1 MTIRRTALMTLLA
14 AGTLKLTP
22 TPLPAQPHLNP
33 VVDLLQARKPVFGL
47 YAPANRRARPG
58 GPAVP
63 ADSVKSPAQLARE
76 ALGATTSD
84 YVFDGTMEGNFDAG
98 FTTFAPFAEG
108 IFAAGMLETG
118 TPKRLKAP
126 LFVKTPG
133 IAADVPLAQKRIIQ
147 QLEQGVSGIVFVDV
161 ESASELEAGIAAMR
175 FVSNGG
181 VRPNNAH
188 GAAPARWGMTD
199 GQYHQAA
206 DVWPLN
212 PRGELVNFAI
222 VESKEGI
229 AKVREIAQVK
239 GIGVL
244 FPGAGTLRGVY
255 STTNADGQRVFDEKA
270 WEGAI
275 QQVLAACKEFNV
287 PCGYPAGEADI
298 EERMRQGFSVFVI
311 GWGEPGFRAVA
322 KGRAKAGR

>member
-1 MTIRRTALMTLLA
+1 MTIRSFLTLTALA
-14 AGTLKLTP
+14 AGTLSGRA
-22 TPLPAQPHLNP
+22 TPLAAQAHLNP
-33 VVDLLQARKPVFGL
+33 VVDLLAARQPVFGL
-47 YAPANRRARPG
+47 YAPANRRVRPG
-58 GPAVP
+58 GPAMP

-76 ALGATTSD
+76 ALGAPGSD
-84 YVFDGTMEGNFDAG
+84 YVFDGTMEGNFDGG
-98 FTTFAPFAEG
+98 FAVFAPFAEG

-118 TPKRLKAP
+118 ATKRLKAP

-133 IAADVPLAQKRIIQ
+133 IAADVPLAQRRIIR

-161 ESASELEAGIAAMR
+161 ESAAELEAGIAAMR

-181 VRPNNAH
+181 VRPNDAH

-199 GQYHQAA
+199 AQYHQAA

-255 STTNADGQRVFDEKA
+255 STTGPDGRRVMDTEA
-270 WEGAI
+270 WEAAI
-275 QQVLAACKEFNV
+275 QQVLSACKEFNV

-311 GWGEPGFRAVA
+311 GWGESGFRAVA